1 MNLTFQTAKK
11 IIFGAGCIRDIGTEA
26 ASLGKNAFLITGKT
40 FLRRTGWLDK
50 VLNFLAESKIKVNI
64 FEQVPPEPTIS
75 NAQWA
80 LDSFKQSTSDIVIGI
95 GGGSA
100 LDVAKTVAV
109 IGRQPGTIYEYFH
122 GREVEQKGTPFI
134 AIPTTAGSGS
144 EVTPNS
150 VLIDET
156 ERIKASIR
164 TPLMLPDVAIVDPEF
179 TLSLSKESTA
189 YSGMDALSQA
199 IEAYVSKGANPI
211 TDALAKS
218 AAVRLLT
225 NLPKAYHNGTDIEA
239 RTEVALGSLMGGIAF
254 ANARLGLVHGLAHP
268 IGVITGLAHGLIC
281 ALLLPFVMRF
291 NLETS
296 TIKYADLARAAGISN
311 NSDDNKAA
319 EALVNHLERLNSE
332 MDIEKQLTK
341 LVLDRHYWP
350 QIISQT
356 LASGSAKSNPRQATA
371 ESVEQILE
379 TISSHNLSPS

>member
-50 VLNFLAESKIKVNI
+50 VLKLLEESKIKVNI

-75 NAQWA
+75 NAQLA
-80 LDSFKQSTSDIVIGI
+80 LDSFRQSTSDIVIGI

-109 IGRQPGTIYEYFH
+109 IGRQPGTIYEYFY
-122 GREVEQKGTPFI
+122 GRWVEQKGAPFI

-164 TPLMLPDVAIVDPEF
+164 TPLMFPDAAIVDPEL

-225 NLPKAYHNGTDIEA
+225 NLPKAYHNGMDVEA

-296 TIKYADLARAAGISN
+296 TTKYANLARAARISN
-311 NSDDNKAA
+311 NTDDNKAA
-319 EALVNHLERLNSE
+319 EALINHLEHLNSE
-332 MDIEKQLTK
+332 MYIEKQLTK
-341 LVLDRHYWP
+341 VILDRHYWP

-356 LASGSAKSNPRQATA
+356 LASGSAKSNPRQVTA
-371 ESVEQILE
+371 ESVEEILE
-379 TISSHNLSPS
+379 IISSPNLSPN